1 VTAHVRRIKGPAAAD
16 GQVGQIHG
24 VSTMNTS
31 QALMPARCYR
41 FAATAAYSLSF
52 TLGGGSSPTRMRTT
66 TNPPVLGPP
75 GNDSS

>member
-52 TLGGGSSPTRMRTT
+52 TLGGGFLADQDAHHDESAGS
-66 TNPPVLGPP
+66 GPARE
-75 GNDSS
+75 